1 MKKTFSWDDI
11 PSLDGA
17 EVDWDYKPQAA
28 LEKRAFVRLDMGVV
42 SQLVEVKQIA
52 VKLAT
57 VKKNYDGALIDIS
70 EGGLA
75 LSLPVLL
82 DIDLPVKVGLFL
94 GNAKIISRGLVRH
107 AGKNGNRFIT
117 GIQFIDLPPESAE
130 YIAGFY
136 AAKVLNRIV

>member
-1 MKKTFSWDDI
+1 MERIISWDNI
-11 PSLDGA
+11 PSLDGV
-17 EVDWDYKPQAA
+17 EVDWDYSPHTT
-28 LEKRAFVRLDMGVV
+28 LDKRSFVRLDMGVV

-82 DIDLPVKVGLFL
+82 DIDLPVKVGLYL
-94 GNAKIISRGLVRH
+94 GNAKIISLGLVRH